1 MPLMPSPRW
10 DDPDS
15 FGPMLPRDYNAR
27 GVFAEG
33 PQPPSNP
40 LGRLQGG
47 RGADASKQALP
58 ANVARVALSRPGKVR
73 QKLKLALFV
82 HRPKPPLHPIV
93 TSVHNDPSPEGL
105 PAPE

>member
-1 MPLMPSPRW
+1 MASPRW

-15 FGPMLPRDYNAR
+15 FGPMLPRDYNAK

-47 RGADASKQALP
+47 RSADASKQALP

-82 HRPKPPLHPIV
+82 HKPKPPAHPIV
-93 TSVHNDPSPEGL
+93 TSVHNEPNNGN
-105 PAPE
+105 

>member
-1 MPLMPSPRW
+1 MPRPRW
-10 DDPDS
+10 DDPTT
-15 FGPMLPRDYNAR
+15 FGPSLPSDYNAK

-47 RGADASKQALP
+47 RAADASKQALP
-58 ANVARVALSRPGKVR
+58 ANVARAVLSRDGKQR

-82 HRPKPPLHPIV
+82 HKPKPPARPVV
-93 TSVHNDPSPEGL
+93 TSWRAPDERPNEGS
-105 PAPE
+105 